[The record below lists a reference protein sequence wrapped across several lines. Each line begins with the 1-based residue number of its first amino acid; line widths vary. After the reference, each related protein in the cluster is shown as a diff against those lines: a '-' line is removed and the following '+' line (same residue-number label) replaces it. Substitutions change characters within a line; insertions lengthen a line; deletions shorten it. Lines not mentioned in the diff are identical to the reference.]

1 MNSKM
6 CDYVDYI
13 YPIKLEIN
21 DNYREL
27 HMTRGDLYLH
37 IVNFPFIGS
46 NMPAA
51 PGFELYFS
59 V

>member
-1 MNSKM
+1 M

-13 YPIKLEIN
+13 YPINFEIN

-27 HMTRGDLYLH
+27 HLTRGDLYLH
-37 IVNFPFIGS
+37 IVNFPFIGI

-51 PGFELYFS
+51 TGFELYFS